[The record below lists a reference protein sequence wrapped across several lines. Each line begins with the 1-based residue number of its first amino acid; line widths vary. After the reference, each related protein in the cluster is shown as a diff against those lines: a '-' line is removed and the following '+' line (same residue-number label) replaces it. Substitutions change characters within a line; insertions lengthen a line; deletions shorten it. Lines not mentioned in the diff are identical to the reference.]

1 MKSPELCYTTLGE
14 KMTETLIDLT
24 NETIEA
30 FKNTTHFQ
38 AVKKAQKAFNDDEVM
53 NLLDA
58 YKGWQDKYQDVKKYG
73 HHHPD
78 FKDVQKAFQSAKIQ
92 LYTHPLMVEY
102 LDSYKAFQSLLDQFT
117 KALASTISD
126 QIQIGHIPH

>member
-1 MKSPELCYTTLGE
+1 MKSCELCYTTLGE
-14 KMTETLIDLT
+14 EMTENLIDLT

-30 FKNTTHFQ
+30 FKNTPHFQ
-38 AVKKAQKAFNDDEVM
+38 AVKKAQKAFDDEEVHS
-53 NLLDA
+53 LLNT
-58 YKGWQDKYQDVKKYG
+58 YKQWQEKYQDVKKYG

-78 FKDVQKAFQSAKIQ
+78 FKDVQKSFQSAKIQ

-102 LDSYKAFQSLLDQFT
+102 LESYKAFQSLLDEFT